1 MYSIITSNRES
12 PIVEG
17 RHLDGRAGSKV
28 KWSCQDGMRLVGE
41 SESHCLSNG
50 EWSHPVPV
58 CIGGLE
64 QYTAHQSMSTVTHI
78 YRTINSTITFVSAP
92 TPTGQPQG
100 DAKARGPLD
109 TVNLLA
115 LDDVTTDASVPTT
128 TARHDDVIP
137 LRLTAGQSRALLIGG
152 SVVVAIFLVLCLLLC
167 VAHFIFK
174 FAKVCLIL
182 H

>member
-1 MYSIITSNRES
+1 M
-12 PIVEG
+12 EG

-50 EWSHPVPV
+50 EWSNPVPV
-58 CIGGLE
+58 CIGELG
-64 QYTAHQSMSTVTHI
+64 AI
-78 YRTINSTITFVSAP
+78 YRTSIIVHSDTYTYIQNNKQYISSVSAP

-109 TVNLLA
+109 TVNLLD

-174 FAKVCLIL
+174 FAKVRLIL